1 MDPTAGD
8 IVIIF
13 LIAIIALFLTGLIVL
28 LFLAWRNYSWVPVKG
43 GRQLGLLTIFGIL
56 GDGHGHKIRK
66 GFFFDV
72 TDKYIYREGVIRQI
86 RNGYNDL
93 QAQLTGLTKSGGTP
107 VEGAEDTV
115 QFLRPY
121 VKALY
126 HALPLDDQVRVIVGR
141 TWAGTIVYLVQYGYI
156 DPLNNYSTSSGD
168 QGPQFVYQ
176 LGGFFSPE
184 IVTVR
189 TFPIPEA
196 ITKHWPRIADLPT
209 RGAWYIIWPVDWT
222 IEKKPEHAPPSEL
235 VAEWIVGNQKAI
247 RLMEQEPTRNRQ
259 EEELKRGNKI
269 QLSQLGS
276 LQARIVQ
283 MQGVFRTMNPE
294 RPDFGLDQTM
304 SSNLMPI
311 FATIIG
317 LFFGGI
323 LGLLV
328 ANGNGLAVLLS
339 AFGGAIPGAVI
350 GVLMQRRG
358 VLGG

>member
-1 MDPTAGD
+1 MDPTGD
-8 IVIIF
+8 ILLIF
-13 LIAIIALFLTGLIVL
+13 LVAIIVAFLVGFIVL
-28 LFLAWRNYSWVPVKG
+28 LFLAWRNYSWIPVKG

-93 QAQLTGLTKSGGTP
+93 QAQLVSLTNPDGTP
-107 VEGAEDTV
+107 IDGAEKTV
-115 QFLRPY
+115 EFLRPY

-126 HALPLDDQVRVIVGR
+126 HAIPLDDQARVIVGR
-141 TWAGTIVYLVQYGYI
+141 TWAGTIVFLIQYGYI
-156 DPLNNYSTSSGD
+156 DPLNRYSTSSGD

-189 TFPIPEA
+189 SFPIPEA
-196 ITKHWPRIADLPT
+196 ITKHWPRVADLPS

-222 IEKKPEHAPPSEL
+222 IEKQPEHAPPSEL
-235 VAEWIVGNQKAI
+235 VAEWIVSNQKAI

-269 QLSQLGS
+269 QLSQLRS
-276 LQARIVQ
+276 LQAKNTQ
-283 MQGVFRTMNPE
+283 MSGVMGTMDPE
-294 RPDFGLDQTM
+294 REHLGLEQTV
-304 SSNLMPI
+304 SSNLTSI
-311 FATIIG
+311 FASIIG
-317 LFFGGI
+317 LFFVGA
-323 LGLLV
+323 LGLF
-328 ANGNGLAVLLS
+328 ASNSNGLAVLLT
-339 AFGGAIPGAVI
+339 AFGGAVI
-350 GVLMQRRG
+350 GAGIGMFIQRRG
-358 VLGG
+358 VGE